1 MSPKTQ
7 PTELFNDKK
16 EKCSIN
22 LDKQN
27 RRKLKRLSC
36 NILLVGETIY
46 FLVPYNPR
54 QVMEKV
60 STHCGYKAKIQ
71 GNYCFPLPPKTQAT
85 VLLYCFPLS
94 PKTQTTTLFSNNE
107 KKRNPLAK
115 HSSTFAGKETPTTKA
130 PEKISGHS
138 RAGYNRTVVSSN
150 LTNI

>member
-1 MSPKTQ
+1 M
-7 PTELFNDKK
+7 
-16 EKCSIN
+16 
-22 LDKQN
+22 
-27 RRKLKRLSC
+27 
-36 NILLVGETIY
+36 GETIY

-150 LTNI
+150 LTNIWVSNEATLTPWKNATNVRQNINKPKKKLHNETHKIL